1 MACSLPKVS
10 TSSRAKS
17 LRRKNTSRASTTRE
31 KRMIS
36 ALTLEKLAT
45 KVDSRL
51 SYSLGSITRVRV
63 DWMLPK
69 KEVSTV
75 PMSSTYSTL

>member
-1 MACSLPKVS
+1 M
-10 TSSRAKS
+10 
-17 LRRKNTSRASTTRE
+17 
-31 KRMIS
+31 
-36 ALTLEKLAT
+36 EKLPT
-45 KVDSRL
+45 KVARRL

>member
-1 MACSLPKVS
+1 
-10 TSSRAKS
+10 
-17 LRRKNTSRASTTRE
+17 
-31 KRMIS
+31 MIS
-36 ALTLEKLAT
+36 ELTLLKLAT
-45 KVDSRL
+45 RVERSE

-75 PMSSTYSTL
+75 PMSST

>member
-1 MACSLPKVS
+1 
-10 TSSRAKS
+10 
-17 LRRKNTSRASTTRE
+17 
-31 KRMIS
+31 MIS

>member
-1 MACSLPKVS
+1 MACSLLRVS
-10 TSSRAKS
+10 TSSRARS
-17 LRRKNTSRASTTRE
+17 RRRKNRIAASTTRANT
-31 KRMIS
+31 MIS
-36 ALTLEKLAT
+36 PLTLLKLAT
-45 KVDSRL
+45 KVESRE

-75 PMSSTYSTL
+75 PMSST